1 MKKSL
6 LSFAIIGL
14 SLNLLAQEGTPAP
27 KPYTQSVSGYVKN
40 DMYKDTRETVTA
52 RDGHFLLWPAPVLLD
67 SVGNDINDIES
78 FNILAI
84 QSRITY
90 KFAGPDVL
98 GAKVS
103 GLMEGDFFGNS
114 NPTINSFRLRHAFA
128 KLNWDNTE
136 ILSGQYWH
144 PFFVTSCFP
153 GTLSFNTGAPFNSF
167 ARNPQVRLTHTI
179 DKLSIMVAALSQ
191 VDNTSRGIGGTA
203 GTSYLRNAE
212 IPELHAQIQFE
223 TKNDSLKTAFVLGGG
238 IGYKTIE
245 PRVSSSYLGKVYKV
259 EEEVTGLSA
268 IVFSKIT
275 TEPITLKLHVRYGEN
290 IPDITAPGGFA
301 VKEVIDTIT
310 GECAYT
316 PLKSMSYWGEI
327 HTNGK
332 NWEFGVFGGM
342 YTNTGTKESMNSVTN
357 SVHGLATNIA
367 AMYRISPR
375 VIYKINK
382 FSVGAEIEYTAVL
395 YGKNYDANY
404 IPATTSEISNTRIL
418 LSTIYAF

>member
-1 MKKSL
+1 MKKTL
-6 LSFAIIGL
+6 LTVAIIGISIQL
-14 SLNLLAQEGTPAP
+14 IAQEKPA
-27 KPYTQSVSGYVKN
+27 KPFTQSVSGFVKN
-40 DMYKDTRETVTA
+40 DMYKDTRETVNA
-52 RDGHFLLWPAPVLLD
+52 RDGHFLLWPAPALLD
-67 SVGNDINDIES
+67 STGHDINDIES

-114 NPTINSFRLRHAFA
+114 NTTINSFRLRHAFA

-136 ILSGQYWH
+136 IISGQYWH

-153 GTLSFNTGAPFNSF
+153 GTLSFNTGTPFNSF
-167 ARNPQVRLTHTI
+167 ARNPQVRLTHKI
-179 DKLSIMVAALSQ
+179 DKISIMFAGLSQ
-191 VDNTSRGIGGTA
+191 VDNTSRGIGSTA

-212 IPELHAQIQFE
+212 IPEFHAQIQFE
-223 TKNDSLKTAFVLGGG
+223 TKNDSLKTAFLLGGG
-238 IGYKTIE
+238 VGFKTIE
-245 PRVSSSYLGKVYKV
+245 PRVSSTNLGKVYKV
-259 EEEVTGLSA
+259 EEEVGGLSA
-268 IVFSKIT
+268 IGFTKIT

-290 IPDITAPGGFA
+290 IPDVTAPGGFA

-332 NWEFGVFGGM
+332 NWEIGVFGGI
-342 YTNTGTKESMNSVTN
+342 YTNTGTKETMSDASNAVY
-357 SVHGLATNIA
+357 GLATNIA
-367 AMYRISPR
+367 SMYRVSPR

-382 FSVGAEIEYTAVL
+382 FSVGAEVEYTSAL
-395 YGKNYDANY
+395 YGEKYNTNYVPAN
-404 IPATTSEISNTRIL
+404 TNEIN
-418 LSTIYAF
+418 